1 MVYNDYPID
10 VLWDI
15 VSTLTTIK
23 SYRQVMDEDEDSIPA
38 SYLLLRSEI
47 SDTTKTFGDGTTQMR
62 QADCDIILVSKG
74 IASDLTD
81 LHYVN
86 KALVDARLK
95 AFGIAYTG
103 INNGYDSSSL
113 TTEYTWTFT
122 INYIK

>member
-1 MVYNDYPID
+1 MVYNKEPIL

-15 VSTLTTIK
+15 VKTLTTIPAYK
-23 SYRQVMDEDEDSIPA
+23 QVMDEDEDSIPL

-74 IASDLTD
+74 TQPNSTD
-81 LHYVN
+81 LHNTN

-103 INNGYDSSSL
+103 INNGYASSSL
-113 TTEYTWTFT
+113 TTEYTWTFS

>member
-1 MVYNDYPID
+1 MVYNKEPIL

-15 VSTLTTIK
+15 VKTLTTIPAYK
-23 SYRQVMDEDEDSIPA
+23 QVMDEDEDSIPT

-47 SDTTKTFGDGTTQMR
+47 SDTTKTFGDGSTQIR
-62 QADCDIILVSKG
+62 HADCDIILVSKG
-74 IASDLTD
+74 TQPNSTD
-81 LHYVN
+81 LHNVN
-86 KALVDARLK
+86 KALVDVRLK
-95 AFGIAYTG
+95 TLGIAYTG

>member
-10 VLWDI
+10 VLLYI
-15 VSTLTTIK
+15 VSTLTTIPAYK
-23 SYRQVMDEDEDSIPA
+23 EVMAEDENSIPD

-47 SDTTKTFGDGTTQMR
+47 SNIIRTFGDGSQQMR

-74 IASDLTD
+74 TAGNSTD
-81 LHYVN
+81 LHNVN
-86 KALVDARLK
+86 KKLVDARLK
-95 AFGIAYTG
+95 ALDIAYTG